1 LIRHINTFFQ
11 FSLVTYIVS
20 RFNLYVFYYLTKEK
34 SAYRVKHS
42 THTKNY
48 TTIKKKFSFI
58 FY

>member
-48 TTIKKKFSFI
+48 TTS
-58 FY
+58 